1 MDCAGPTVKN
11 NFPLVNRTVPRDFT
25 GMDKTGIQQAV
36 EAVGD
41 QSKLAK
47 LLGVA
52 PQAVQGWVDK
62 GYAPVGRAR
71 QIGMVTGVDHRTL
84 VDPVIRDLFA

>member
-1 MDCAGPTVKN
+1 ME
-11 NFPLVNRTVPRDFT
+11 
-25 GMDKTGIQQAV
+25 KTGIQQAV

-41 QSKLAK
+41 QSALAR

-52 PQAVQGWVDK
+52 PQAVQSWVDK
-62 GYAPVGRAR
+62 GFAPVGRAR
-71 QIGMVTGVDHRTL
+71 QIELVAKVDRRLL

>member
-1 MDCAGPTVKN
+1 
-11 NFPLVNRTVPRDFT
+11 
-25 GMDKTGIQQAV
+25 MDKTGIQAAV
-36 EAVGD
+36 EAAGD
-41 QSKLAK
+41 QSKLAA
-47 LLGVA
+47 LLGVK

-71 QIGMVTGVDHRTL
+71 QIGMVTGVDHRLL

>member
-1 MDCAGPTVKN
+1 ME
-11 NFPLVNRTVPRDFT
+11 
-25 GMDKTGIQQAV
+25 KTGIQQAV

-62 GYAPVGRAR
+62 GFAPVGRAR
-71 QIGMVTGVDHRTL
+71 QIELHTKVDRRKL
-84 VDPVIRDLFA
+84 VDPVIADLFA